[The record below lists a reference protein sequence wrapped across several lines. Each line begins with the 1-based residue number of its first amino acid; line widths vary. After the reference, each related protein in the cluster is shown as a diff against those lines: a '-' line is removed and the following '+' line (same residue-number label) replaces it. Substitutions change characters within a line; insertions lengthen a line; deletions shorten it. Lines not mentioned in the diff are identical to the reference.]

1 MEFKPIKCN
10 INVMEYVEDY
20 GSNFAFENIAISV
33 RKTEEDILKDLQS
46 VSAHTISISKL
57 QYKTIFEPLFE
68 EIGELNKQIEKLNNN
83 K

>member
-1 MEFKPIKCN
+1 MQLKPIKCN

-20 GSNFAFENIAISV
+20 GSNFAFENVAISV

-46 VSAHTISISKL
+46 VSAYTVSVSKL
-57 QYKTIFEPLFE
+57 QYRTIFEPLFE
-68 EIGELNKQIEKLNNN
+68 EIGQLNKQIEELNNN